1 MRKARTSRRRSA
13 DVKERKRRVLDIV
26 NDFNELAL
34 CELLEKGNEISFAA
48 VRLHVVLRKKRVAK
62 LTNRQRCLNELLD
75 ARTNGIKPLVDA
87 IFEVEDCRFL
97 PRSAEAC
104 SFDAIKVL
112 SSTILDLA
120 AIVHHIRT
128 R

>member
-48 VRLHVVLRKKRVAK
+48 VRLHVVLRKKRVAD
-62 LTNRQRCLNELLD
+62 LANRQRCLNELPD
-75 ARTNGIKPLVDA
+75 ASTNGIKPVVDA
-87 IFEVEDCRFL
+87 VFEVEDCRFVPKICGGL
-97 PRSAEAC
+97 L
-104 SFDAIKVL
+104 F
-112 SSTILDLA
+112 
-120 AIVHHIRT
+120 
-128 R
+128 